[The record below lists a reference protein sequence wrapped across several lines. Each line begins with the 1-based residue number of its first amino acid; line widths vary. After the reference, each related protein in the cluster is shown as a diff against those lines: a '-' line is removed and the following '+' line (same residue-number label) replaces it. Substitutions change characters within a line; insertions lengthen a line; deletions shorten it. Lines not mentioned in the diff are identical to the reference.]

1 MTMKRIFIIIMLA
14 LAVAVNA
21 HADTSLYEKCE
32 KQKNLTTVYVT
43 RAMLD
48 MVVNTQPLDER
59 TKALLSENID
69 NVLIVTSEV
78 DKGIEFLAK
87 LRKDFT
93 SKNGYEMLMQIND
106 GKENVNVY
114 QKKISAGKNQYI
126 VSVRSE
132 KESVM
137 IVMEG
142 MLKLEDIV
150 RMTGVMDK
158 NRAKSKLKSAK
169 PSQSIK

>member
-1 MTMKRIFIIIMLA
+1 MPIRLSMRSVRSKK
-14 LAVAVNA
+14 
-21 HADTSLYEKCE
+21 S
-32 KQKNLTTVYVT
+32 LTTVYVT

-87 LRKDFT
+87 LSKDFT

-114 QKKISAGKNQYI
+114 QKKISVGNNQYV

-142 MLKLEDIV
+142 MLKLEDMV

-169 PSQSIK
+169 PSKPTK

>member
-1 MTMKRIFIIIMLA
+1 MKRIFIIIMLA

-21 HADTSLYEKCE
+21 HADTSLYENCE
-32 KQKNLTTVYVT
+32 KQKSLTTVYVT

-114 QKKISAGKNQYI
+114 QKKISVGNNQYL
-126 VSVRSE
+126 SE
-132 KESVM
+132 VK
-137 IVMEG
+137 
-142 MLKLEDIV
+142 
-150 RMTGVMDK
+150 R
-158 NRAKSKLKSAK
+158 N
-169 PSQSIK
+169 P

>member
-14 LAVAVNA
+14 LAVAVKA

-32 KQKNLTTVYVT
+32 KQKSLTTVYVT

-87 LRKDFT
+87 LSKDFT

-114 QKKISAGKNQYI
+114 QKKDFLRK
-126 VSVRSE
+126 
-132 KESVM
+132 
-137 IVMEG
+137 
-142 MLKLEDIV
+142 
-150 RMTGVMDK
+150 
-158 NRAKSKLKSAK
+158 
-169 PSQSIK
+169 

>member
-1 MTMKRIFIIIMLA
+1 MKRIFIIIMLA

-114 QKKISAGKNQYI
+114 QKKISAGNNQYI

-169 PSQSIK
+169 PSQSTK

>member
-32 KQKNLTTVYVT
+32 KQKSLTTVYVT

-69 NVLIVTSEV
+69 NVLIVTSEA

-114 QKKISAGKNQYI
+114 QKKISAGNNQYI

-169 PSQSIK
+169 PSKPTK

>member
-1 MTMKRIFIIIMLA
+1 
-14 LAVAVNA
+14 
-21 HADTSLYEKCE
+21 
-32 KQKNLTTVYVT
+32 
-43 RAMLD
+43 MLD

-87 LRKDFT
+87 LSKDFT

-114 QKKISAGKNQYI
+114 QKKISVGNNQYV

-142 MLKLEDIV
+142 MLKLEDMV

-169 PSQSIK
+169 PSKPTK